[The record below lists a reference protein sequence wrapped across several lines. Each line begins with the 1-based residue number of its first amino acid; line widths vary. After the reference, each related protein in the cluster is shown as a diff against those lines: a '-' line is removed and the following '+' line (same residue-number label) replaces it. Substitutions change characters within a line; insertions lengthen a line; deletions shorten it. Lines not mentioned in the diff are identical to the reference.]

1 MPIPLASAPVT
12 TETSIGISCAFSSV
26 RFAVTMTAG
35 ISLGYSSARALQGY
49 RLSLRA
55 RLDMRRSLGSTMEAP
70 ARLELR
76 RRNDT
81 MTTLTDCDALVSTGK
96 TLGAVPCHVTFGR
109 D

>member
-1 MPIPLASAPVT
+1 MPILLARAPLT

-35 ISLGYSSARALQGY
+35 ISLVSPSARALQEY

-55 RLDMRRSLGSTMEAP
+55 RLDMRRSIGSTMEAP

-76 RRNDT
+76 HRNDT
-81 MTTLTDCDALVSTGK
+81 TTTLTDCDALVSTGK
-96 TLGAVPCHVTFGR
+96 TFW
-109 D
+109 